1 MSLHSWPLQQAIF
14 TTLNSA
20 SITDYDGSPIT
31 GVFDDVPEQTV
42 YPYVVIGQETVTN
55 IGTKDV
61 DANEYTLT
69 IHVWSQYRG
78 LQDVKKI
85 MQQVYTSLHNVDIV
99 VSGASMVNLRHEFE
113 NTILEADGITRHGI
127 MRFRAVIFD

>member
-1 MSLHSWPLQQAIF
+1 MSLHSWSLQQAIY

-20 SITDYDGSPIT
+20 SITDYDGGAIT

-55 IGTKDV
+55 IGTKNV
-61 DANEYTLT
+61 DANEYTMT

-85 MQQVYTSLHNVDIV
+85 MQQVYTALHNVDIV